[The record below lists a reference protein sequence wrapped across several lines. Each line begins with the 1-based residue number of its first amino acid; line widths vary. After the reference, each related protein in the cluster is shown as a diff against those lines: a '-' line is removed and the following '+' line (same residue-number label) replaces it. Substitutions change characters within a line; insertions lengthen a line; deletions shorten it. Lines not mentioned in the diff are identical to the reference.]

1 MCIRD
6 RNGGPRFKFT
16 EAVSFVVHCNGQKEV
31 DHYWDRLLEGGG
43 QTQACGWL
51 KDRYGL
57 SWQIVPNEFF
67 ELMKDKDPAV
77 RNRVMQAMM
86 GMIKFD
92 VEGLKKA
99 AEGK

>member
-1 MCIRD
+1 M
-6 RNGGPRFKFT
+6 GEAPR
-16 EAVSFVVHCNGQKEV
+16 A
-31 DHYWDRLLEGGG
+31 GG

-51 KDRYGL
+51 KDTFGL
-57 SWQIVPNEFF
+57 SWQIVPDEFF

-99 AEGK
+99 AVNPPSS